1 MTPKNFLE
9 NCKILALKV
18 RLNGNDIVITGEPE
32 FIEQAYFELE
42 QYQELRDG
50 VTAILRAPSAIDEK
64 SPQTQERQAEIK
76 YESAELELDGVT
88 ACSKALMK
96 LTDAQKSKL
105 RGFIAACQCRGLIL
119 ITDDKRR
126 VYLDTVD
133 GEPIRRDV
141 SDLFTWIYGFS
152 ECALLVYLGTQ
163 DATIAEELNNTAIR
177 VGCDLFTAAY
187 LVTGIK
193 RDLYL
198 ATCEDWKFKPQNLP
212 QDASLIIG
220 DKSV

>member
-1 MTPKNFLE
+1 MPFDFSR
-9 NCKILALKV
+9 LKSIA
-18 RLNGNDIVITGEPE
+18 RGEPVKRIDIKVFDE
-32 FIEQAYFELE
+32 GEQQTTQE
-42 QYQELRDG
+42 QGQQ
-50 VTAILRAPSAIDEK
+50 AAPVEE
-64 SPQTQERQAEIK
+64 QERQAEAK
-76 YESAELELDGVT
+76 YESAELELDSVT

-105 RGFIAACQCRGLIL
+105 RGFIAACQCRGLTL

-187 LVTGIK
+187 LATEIK